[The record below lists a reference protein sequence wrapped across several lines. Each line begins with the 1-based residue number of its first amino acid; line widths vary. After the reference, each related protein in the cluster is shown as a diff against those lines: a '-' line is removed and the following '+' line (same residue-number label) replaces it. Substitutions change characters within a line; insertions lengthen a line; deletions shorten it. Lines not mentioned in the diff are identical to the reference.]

1 MRLEDGFL
9 HRFHERTSV
18 YEIAGMKE
26 RSAMMR
32 ERERGEEKNTASWV
46 SIMVYLFT
54 FLLYLGLV

>member
-32 ERERGEEKNTASWV
+32 ERGGKKKIQLV
-46 SIMVYLFT
+46 G
-54 FLLYLGLV
+54 FLLWFIYLLFFYILV

>member
-32 ERERGEEKNTASWV
+32 ERGGGEEKNTASWV
-46 SIMVYLFT
+46 SIMVYLFP
-54 FLLYLGLV
+54 FFYILV